1 MKRLLVLF
9 VLFVLMRIAVPA
21 NVQAQCGPPLPTPR
35 VALLSKAIEP
45 GFVRYWFQVTNRAVF
60 SNAFFAPSPNLP
72 PCGLN
77 NHSART
83 WLRIYNANGGAYI
96 YGYCAVSNNAA
107 MAKLGFA
114 VPAAS
119 PQPKAFYITLEDRLC
134 HVTKKS
140 NNAAIP

>member
-1 MKRLLVLF
+1 MKRLVGILL
-9 VLFVLMRIAVPA
+9 LAIAVSA
-21 NVQAQCGPPLPTPR
+21 IAQPCGPPLPTPR
-35 VALLSKAIEP
+35 VAFLNKVNEP
-45 GFVRYWFQVTNRAVF
+45 GFVRYWFTVTNRGVF
-60 SNAFFAPSPNLP
+60 NNVFFTPSPNLP

-77 NHSART
+77 NSSART

-96 YGYCAVSNNAA
+96 YGYCALPNNAA
-107 MAKLGFA
+107 MGKLWFA
-114 VPAAS
+114 VPTAN